1 MLYLA
6 QVLKRDR
13 EGRASL
19 KLLAQKRAEHTWATC
34 ATEETVLL
42 GDASDHADESPSI
55 GHCDV
60 TNLNEGLLVLV
71 ELSSA
76 KKVRKVQ
83 DAKGWVLEFIEE
95 YLSSGVSPAFLQAET
110 QRAEQWRQSLT
121 LKSQELGRQA
131 LEMEA
136 RRDQFQELEEK
147 LNAKKKQLE
156 TLEAELRG

>member
-13 EGRASL
+13 EDGASL
-19 KLLAQKRAEHTWATC
+19 KLLAQKRAEHTWTTC
-34 ATEETVLL
+34 TTEETVFL
-42 GDASDHADESPSI
+42 DASSDHLNGI
-55 GHCDV
+55 
-60 TNLNEGLLVLV
+60 NLNEGILVLV
-71 ELSSA
+71 ELTSA
-76 KKVRKVQ
+76 KKVKRVQ
-83 DAKGWVLEFIEE
+83 DAKGWVLEVIEE
-95 YLSSGVSPAFLQAET
+95 YLSTGVSPAFLQEET
-110 QRAEQWRQSLT
+110 RRAEQWRQSLT
-121 LKSQELGRQA
+121 LQSQELGRQA